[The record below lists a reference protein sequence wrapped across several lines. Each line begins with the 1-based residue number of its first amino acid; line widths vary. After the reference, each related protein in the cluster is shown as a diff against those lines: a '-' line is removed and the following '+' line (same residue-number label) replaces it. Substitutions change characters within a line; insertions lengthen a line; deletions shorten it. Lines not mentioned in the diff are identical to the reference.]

1 MALAYFRHIYCSIN
15 WQDTP
20 KRQSRGL
27 AHCKYSF
34 PSSGDSSAG
43 GTYIPTEVTDRRLCD
58 TYGPRWLL
66 IGGSVSYLLSLFMT
80 ALCTEYWQF
89 FLAQGVLTGLGSGM
103 TCGTLDV
110 AC

>member
-1 MALAYFRHIYCSIN
+1 MDLGYFRHIYCNIN
-15 WQDTP
+15 WRDILKMQWH
-20 KRQSRGL
+20 GL
-27 AHCKYSF
+27 ALCKFSF
-34 PSSGDSSAG
+34 PFLGDYLVDGILYHKTKIES
-43 GTYIPTEVTDRRLCD
+43 RLCD

-103 TCGTLDV
+103 TYSPHVCG
-110 AC
+110 